1 MILFNEPITF
11 KVEQTDSIESTSKT
25 HQDINESNTILTST
39 KDIDVINRLRI
50 SGNYYDLTVDVINRL
65 RISGNYYDLTVDD
78 RLILVNLM
86 SDWST
91 TELTKLNHIK
101 DRYWLNI

>member
-50 SGNYYDLTVDVINRL
+50 SGNYYDLTVD
-65 RISGNYYDLTVDD
+65 D